1 MVIFMPFETDN
12 WPYVPARRQSKVG
25 GKRVIRGI
33 CIHDMEAPEKE
44 KTAENVAKYFQ
55 SPQAGGSAH
64 ICIDSDSVVQ
74 CVWDNNIAHAAP
86 GANHDMIHIELAGY
100 AKQTREEW
108 LDAYSVAMLTLA
120 ADVTAQYCLKYDI
133 PVKHLS
139 NEELKNGEKGIVGHY
154 QVTAVYKKSTH
165 TDPGKNFPWD
175 FFVERVLGRLNARA
189 AATKDDD
196 YEKQI

>member
-1 MVIFMPFETDN
+1 MPFETDK
-12 WPYVPARRQSKVG
+12 WPYVPARIQKKIE
-25 GKRVIRGI
+25 GKRNVRGI

-64 ICIDSDSVVQ
+64 ICIDSDSIVQ
-74 CVWDNNIAHAAP
+74 CVLDNNVAAAAP
-86 GANHDMIHIELAGY
+86 GANHDVIHIELAGY

-133 PVKHLS
+133 PPVHLF
-139 NEELKNGEKGIVGHY
+139 NDELRTGKSGIVGHY
-154 QVTAVYKKSTH
+154 QVTEVYKKSTH

-175 FFVERVLGRLNARA
+175 FFIERVAGRVAARSA
-189 AATKDDD
+189 AVKDDN
-196 YEKQI
+196 YERQV

>member
-1 MVIFMPFETDN
+1 MSSFETDK
-12 WPYVPARRQSKVG
+12 WPYVPARRQTKVE
-25 GKRVIRGI
+25 GKRTIRGI

-74 CVWDNNIAHAAP
+74 CVWDNNVAHAAP
-86 GANHDMIHIELAGY
+86 GANHDMLHIELAGY
-100 AKQTREEW
+100 AKQTRDEW
-108 LDAYSVAMLTLA
+108 LDSYSVAMLTLA

-139 NEELKNGEKGIVGHY
+139 NEELRNGDKGIVGHY
-154 QVTAVYKKSTH
+154 QVTAVYKRSTH

-175 FFVERVLGRLNARA
+175 FFLERVSGRVTARTA
-189 AATKDDD
+189 VKDDN
-196 YEKQI
+196 YESQVLP